1 MAWIVLIV
9 NPGST
14 STKAALYAD
23 EHCLLERTYKHS
35 PEELAQLSSLE
46 DQLNMRTNCILQLLV
61 DAEED
66 KVIQASQIDIFIGR
80 GGLIGPVQSG
90 IYEVNEEMITV
101 LLEERFGSHASNLG
115 ALIVSALS
123 DRFGK
128 KAYIADPPSVDEFD
142 NLARYTGLPS
152 IKRRSLFHAL
162 NQKAA
167 AREAAH
173 NFGRSYEQM
182 NMIVCHMGGGISVA
196 AHRSGR
202 VIDVNNALEE
212 GPMSPERA
220 GSLPSLSLLDLY
232 SKSKMSVDSFRRT
245 INGHGGLVAYTGTS
259 DAAELENQII
269 SKSDYKLALD
279 IMIYQI
285 CKEIGSMHAVLQ
297 GLTDVVV
304 LTGGLARSEYICDSL
319 RRQIGFIAP
328 VSIIPG
334 EREMR
339 ALACAGIRLLNNEAT
354 ASVYSAASLQED
366 YK

>member
-1 MAWIVLIV
+1 
-9 NPGST
+9 
-14 STKAALYAD
+14 
-23 EHCLLERTYKHS
+23 
-35 PEELAQLSSLE
+35 
-46 DQLNMRTNCILQLLV
+46 LQLLV

-66 KVIQASQIDIFIGR
+66 KVIQASQIDIFVGR
-80 GGLIGPVQSG
+80 GGLIGPVKSG
-90 IYEVNEEMITV
+90 IYQVNEEMIAV

-173 NFGRSYEQM
+173 SFGRSYEQM

-212 GPMSPERA
+212 GSMSPERA

-259 DAAELENQII
+259 DAAELEDQII
-269 SKSDYKLALD
+269 SNSDYKLALD

-339 ALACAGIRLLNNEAT
+339 ALACAGIKLLNNEA
-354 ASVYSAASLQED
+354 ASSIYSAANLQED